1 MPSLPALLTVM
12 MMIIYGGVEVVKCLE
27 MFEND
32 PENVDREIRTLC
44 SLNPTFN
51 ICAEQAMDKRKSS
64 YMRFGRSYPAIL
76 ETEPHLSEK
85 RKSAYMRFGK
95 RYVDFNDYVKRKS
108 AYMRYYF

>member
-51 ICAEQAMDKRKSS
+51 ICAELPKLLINER
-64 YMRFGRSYPAIL
+64 
-76 ETEPHLSEK
+76 
-85 RKSAYMRFGK
+85 
-95 RYVDFNDYVKRKS
+95 
-108 AYMRYYF
+108 